1 MLFAAVGC
9 NDDPKIE
16 RFGLLLKDNDHLN
29 SAIVEN
35 YLGGHDKTI
44 KIDLNEIE
52 FPNEKFR
59 SSLPKQYEAYLSE
72 AEARTK
78 FKEGLYEWFDKA
90 HGEAVDGT
98 DSYSVV
104 FSLESKVDG
113 SLNILTFYDN
123 EIIAIKMDDEEIY
136 YDLNDR
142 SYEDI
147 ITIYNDYIDTAMKA
161 FVAFDIS
168 IMDSVYTDMCT

>member
-9 NDDPKIE
+9 NDDPSIE

-29 SAIVEN
+29 SAKN

-44 KIDLNEIE
+44 KIDLNEID
-52 FPNEKFR
+52 FPDEKFR

-78 FKEGLYEWFDKA
+78 FKEDLYEWLDKA
-90 HGEAVDGT
+90 HGEVIDST

-104 FSLESKVDG
+104 FSLESKVEG

-123 EIIAIKMDDEEIY
+123 EIIVIKMDDEEIY

-147 ITIYNDYIDTAMKA
+147 ITIYNDYIDTAIKA
-161 FVAFDIS
+161 FVASDIS